1 MFKSVR
7 QRITA
12 LIVIMAAL
20 FVFQTFALEIYLNR
34 HAQNNLNQIK
44 ADLAWAKTLGDA
56 YLLLQDENRA
66 FTAYITTGKQ
76 EYRQNWQALSFKTRQ
91 FFAEQERTATNPT
104 WSHLS
109 SQAFAIMDLQDN
121 ICWYASSEEAFKRY
135 RESSYEQQFEHISRQ
150 LRDAYQQRRANTLEE
165 SHNLSALL
173 DRLSL
178 FIVAVN
184 AICVIVVLSIL
195 LTTRK
200 RIIRPFNQLVTA
212 LEEMGQGNYAPIR
225 LENNTDYEFELLTT
239 TFNQIASLVEQR
251 QSELEAKNRELDL
264 LNCEV
269 SAQNQE
275 LESSFSQIQE
285 SQQQT
290 ELFMHLINLLS
301 EERLDSEALA
311 VLVGQTLSDRLNIP
325 LVAVYLKKQQTSTY
339 YLAYSFGNDNPV
351 TSFEEGLSLLGQV
364 VEKHK
369 PYYLTTGGEQG
380 LKTTTVTGTITPPY
394 QAYIPIVYRNETFG
408 LVAAASWQPL
418 PSVLS
423 QLVLRAG
430 AHFYNARLY
439 ETLMQ
444 TYDNLHDQASMVEE
458 LNAQLELERDQARR
472 DHGIVLTM
480 LEAVEDALVFHLN
493 DGRIYAHNHR
503 FAKLAADHPLLSGW
517 DTDVDIR
524 EILDGLV
531 TTVETPNEIT
541 EFINNAFKDMDFIG
555 NITAI
560 QREPFSRV
568 LHIYTAPV
576 KRDDITDAPVIGRLW
591 SFRDITKDFE
601 ISRMKNEFVSTVSHE
616 LRTPLSSILGF
627 TELMLSREVTP
638 EKQKK
643 YLQTIYKES
652 KRLTDLI
659 NDFLDIQRIESGRVV
674 YEIKDFDIVALCQEL
689 ALMYGENAERFS
701 FKVEAPGPVYVRGD
715 VGKLNQVLGNLLSN
729 AVKYSPNGG
738 EIRLI
743 VEPERET
750 VKIKVVDQGLG
761 IPEEAL
767 PHIFEHFYRVDNSDR
782 RNIGGTGLGLSI
794 AHKLV
799 AGMGGRLEAESVLG
813 QGSTFTVTLPAGRDS
828 SLRVRIFNPEGT
840 ETILIAEDDEAMVN
854 MLVERLA
861 DKNYRIV
868 ATSQGTQVIDIL
880 QNFSPS
886 VVILDLTLADHIS
899 GWDIVD
905 LLKEKGTLKAIPVI
919 ISSAEELPSE
929 RREESLAL
937 AGYFVK
943 PYDLSKLAER
953 IAFLIEEHH
962 PQLFLSS
969 SDADQLK
976 STVDELMQKGFII
989 SNGEHG
995 ELVVTYPS
1003 ERRLSS

>member
-7 QRITA
+7 QRIAA
-12 LIVIMAAL
+12 LIVIMVAL
-20 FVFQTFALEIYLNR
+20 FVFQTVALEIYLNR
-34 HAQNNLNQIK
+34 HAQKELNHIK
-44 ADLAWAKTLGDA
+44 SDLAWAKALGDA
-56 YLLLQDENRA
+56 YLMLQDENRA
-66 FTAYITTGKQ
+66 FTAYITTGKP
-76 EYRQNWQALSFKTRQ
+76 EYHQKWQTLAFKTRQ
-91 FFAEQERTATNPT
+91 FFTEQEKDTPNPAWT
-104 WSHLS
+104 HLS
-109 SQAFAIMDLQDN
+109 SQALAVMALQDN
-121 ICWYASSEEAFKRY
+121 IGLHASPEEAYSRY
-135 RESSYEQQFEHISRQ
+135 KSSNYEQQFEQISSQ
-150 LRDAYQQRRANTLEE
+150 LRNIYQQRRVTIIAEN
-165 SHNLSALL
+165 SALSGL
-173 DRLSL
+173 LSRISR
-178 FIVAVN
+178 FMVTVN
-184 AICVIVVLSIL
+184 AVCIIIVLSIL
-195 LTTRK
+195 LTIRK
-200 RIIRPFNQLVTA
+200 RFFHPFNQLIAA
-212 LEEMGQGNYAPIR
+212 LEEMGQGNYRPIK
-225 LENNTDYEFELLTT
+225 LEDGADYEFELLTT
-239 TFNQIASLVEQR
+239 TFNQISALIEQR

-264 LNCEV
+264 LNTEI

-275 LESSFSQIQE
+275 LEASFLQIQE

-301 EERLDSEALA
+301 EERLDSDALA
-311 VLVGQTLSDRLNIP
+311 RLVGQTLSDRLNIP
-325 LVAVYLKKQQTSTY
+325 LVAVYLKKQQSTTY
-339 YLAYSFGNDNPV
+339 YLAYSFGADNPV
-351 TSFEEGLSLLGQV
+351 TSFIEGVSFLGQV
-364 VEKHK
+364 VEKNK
-369 PYYLTTGGEQG
+369 PYYLTAGSEEG
-380 LKTTTVTGTITPPY
+380 LKTTLVTGATAPPY

-408 LVAAASWQPL
+408 LVAAASWQML
-418 PSVLS
+418 PPVLS

-439 ETLMQ
+439 ETLME

-493 DGRIYAHNHR
+493 DGRIYAHNDR
-503 FAKLAADHPLLSGW
+503 FARLAADHPLLSGW
-517 DTDVDIR
+517 DTNVDIR
-524 EILDGLV
+524 EVFDGLV
-531 TTVETPNEIT
+531 ATVENPNEIS
-541 EFINNAFKDMDFIG
+541 EFMNNTFKDIDWVG
-555 NITAI
+555 SITAI

-576 KRDDITDAPVIGRLW
+576 KRGDVADAPVIGRLW

-601 ISRMKNEFVSTVSHE
+601 VNRMKNEFVSTVSHE

-627 TELMLSREVTP
+627 TELMLNREVSP

-643 YLQTIYKES
+643 YLKTIYNES

-674 YEIKDFDIVALCQEL
+674 YEIKDFDIVPLCQEL
-689 ALMYGENAERFS
+689 AQMYGENAERFS
-701 FKVEAPGPVYVRGD
+701 FRVEAPGPVYVRGD
-715 VGKLNQVLGNLLSN
+715 VSKVNQVLGNLLSN

-743 VEPERET
+743 IEPDQDT
-750 VKIKVVDQGLG
+750 VRIKVTDQGLG
-761 IPEEAL
+761 IPKEAL

-799 AGMGGRLEAESVLG
+799 TGMGGNLEVESFLG
-813 QGSTFTVTLPAGRDS
+813 QGSTFIVTLPASRES
-828 SLRVRIFNPEGT
+828 NFKVRIFNPEGN

-861 DKNYRIV
+861 EKNYRIV
-868 ATSQGTQVIDIL
+868 ATSQGAQVIDIL
-880 QNFSPS
+880 QKFSPS

-905 LLKEKGTLKAIPVI
+905 LLKEKGTLKAVPVI
-919 ISSAEELPSE
+919 ISSAQELPNE

-953 IAFLIEEHH
+953 IALLIEEHH
-962 PQLFLSS
+962 PHLFLSS
-969 SDADQLK
+969 SDAGQLR
-976 STVDELMQKGFII
+976 STVEELTQKGFII
-989 SNGEHG
+989 NIGEHG

-1003 ERRLSS
+1003 ERRPSS